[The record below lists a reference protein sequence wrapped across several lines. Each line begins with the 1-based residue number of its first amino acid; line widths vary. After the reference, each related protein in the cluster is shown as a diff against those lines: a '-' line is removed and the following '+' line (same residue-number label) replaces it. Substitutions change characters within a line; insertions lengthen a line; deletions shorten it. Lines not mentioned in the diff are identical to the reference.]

1 MTLGTTLAGGD
12 VQVVVF
18 GLGDEEFALPV
29 TAVREILD
37 HRQAY
42 RVPHAP
48 DWFLG
53 LTDVRGASVPMVDLR
68 VRLGMTPV
76 AVTLKTRILVV
87 DIAGADGA
95 PFALGLVVDRV
106 LDVATFG
113 ADAVEGSPELGG
125 RWRSQQIEAILR
137 RGAGFVALL
146 DPVRLFGAEDVDA
159 ALGDLGLA
167 A

>member
-1 MTLGTTLAGGD
+1 MNAPGGD
-12 VQVVVF
+12 IQVVVF
-18 GLGDEEFALPV
+18 GLGEEEFALPV
-29 TAVREILD
+29 TTVREILD
-37 HRQAY
+37 HRNAY

-53 LTDVRGASVPMVDLR
+53 LTDVRGTSVPMIDLR
-68 VRLGMTPV
+68 ICLGMAP
-76 AVTLKTRILVV
+76 AEVTLMTRILVV
-87 DIAGADGA
+87 DMPGSDG
-95 PFALGLVVDRV
+95 PPIALGLVVDRV
-106 LDVATFG
+106 LDVSTFA
-113 ADAVEGSPELGG
+113 ADTIEGSPELGG

-146 DPVRLFGAEDVDA
+146 DPVRLFGAEGVDA

>member
-1 MTLGTTLAGGD
+1 
-12 VQVVVF
+12 
-18 GLGDEEFALPV
+18 
-29 TAVREILD
+29 
-37 HRQAY
+37 
-42 RVPHAP
+42 VPHAP

-53 LTDVRGASVPMVDLR
+53 LTDVRGSSVPMVDLR
-68 VRLGMTPV
+68 VRLGMAPV

-87 DIAGADGA
+87 DVIGAEDTS
-95 PFALGLVVDRV
+95 FALGLVVDRV

-146 DPVRLFGAEDVDA
+146 NPVRLFGAEE
-159 ALGDLGLA
+159 LETGLTLA
-167 A
+167 AAA

>member
-1 MTLGTTLAGGD
+1 MTHAGGD
-12 VQVVVF
+12 IQVVVF
-18 GLGDEEFALPV
+18 GLGEEEFALPV
-29 TAVREILD
+29 TTVREILD
-37 HRQAY
+37 HRNAY

-53 LTDVRGASVPMVDLR
+53 LTDVRGTSVPMVDLR
-68 VRLGMTPV
+68 VRLGLAP
-76 AVTLKTRILVV
+76 AEVTLTTRILVV
-87 DIAGADGA
+87 DMPGSDGA
-95 PFALGLVVDRV
+95 PIALGLVVDRV
-106 LDVATFG
+106 LDVSTFA
-113 ADAVEGSPELGG
+113 ADAIEGSPELGG

-146 DPVRLFGAEDVDA
+146 DPVRLFGAEGLDA

>member
-1 MTLGTTLAGGD
+1 MNAPGGD
-12 VQVVVF
+12 IQVVVF
-18 GLGDEEFALPV
+18 GLGEEEFALPV
-29 TAVREILD
+29 TTVREILD
-37 HRQAY
+37 HRNAY

-53 LTDVRGASVPMVDLR
+53 LTDVRGTSVPMIDLR
-68 VRLGMTPV
+68 IRLGMAP
-76 AVTLKTRILVV
+76 AEVTLMTRILVV
-87 DIAGADGA
+87 DMPGGDG
-95 PFALGLVVDRV
+95 PPIALGLVVDRV
-106 LDVATFG
+106 LDVSTFA
-113 ADAVEGSPELGG
+113 ADTIEGSPELGG

-146 DPVRLFGAEDVDA
+146 DPVRLFGAEGVDA

>member
-1 MTLGTTLAGGD
+1 MTHAGGD
-12 VQVVVF
+12 IQVVVF
-18 GLGDEEFALPV
+18 GLGEEEFALPV
-29 TAVREILD
+29 TTVREILD
-37 HRQAY
+37 HRNAY

-53 LTDVRGASVPMVDLR
+53 LTDVRGTSVPMVDLR
-68 VRLGMTPV
+68 VRLGLAP
-76 AVTLKTRILVV
+76 AEVTLTTRILVV
-87 DIAGADGA
+87 DMPGSDGT
-95 PFALGLVVDRV
+95 PIALGLVVDRV
-106 LDVATFG
+106 LDVSTFA
-113 ADAVEGSPELGG
+113 ADAIEGSPELGG

-146 DPVRLFGAEDVDA
+146 DPVRLFGAEGLDA